1 MDFEVIKS
9 ESKVIQLFLTLCD
22 PMDCTLSGS
31 ADHGIFQAKNRSGL
45 LFPSPGIF
53 PTQEFNLGPLIAGRL
68 FTICTT
74 SETFEV
80 ITISEISKTRKKY
93 IIWLHL
99 YVELKNKNRNLSS
112 YIQRTGCWLA
122 EAGVRGGQNRWK
134 LSEVTNYIYKIDVIR
149 YYVVYLKVIKIAN
162 LNSF

>member
-1 MDFEVIKS
+1 MKS
-9 ESKVIQLFLTLCD
+9 LKVKAKSFSCFWLFAT
-22 PMDCTLSGS
+22 PWTVPY
-31 ADHGIFQAKNRSGL
+31 QAQQTMEFSRQKTGVGCYFL
-45 LFPSPGIF
+45 LQGIF
-53 PTQEFNLGPLIAGRL
+53 PSQEFNLGPLIAGRL